1 MIGLCRAITKQS
13 KKSKEYNIQ
22 YVDIKIN
29 GRPTRAMVD
38 TGAEANLMTK
48 TVTTKLGLSYSPS
61 NTSRRS
67 TLNTPLTLVC
77 GVAHGVSITLGK
89 WQGKTNFTVVSLDI
103 FDIILGQEFFQNCH
117 TMIDPYLQ

>member
-38 TGAEANLMTK
+38 TGAEANVMTK
-48 TVTTKLGLSYSPS
+48 TATTKLGLSYSPS
-61 NTSRRS
+61 NTHLKTVNTQHTSNSRVRS
-67 TLNTPLTLVC
+67 RSWSKHYVRQ
-77 GVAHGVSITLGK
+77 VAR
-89 WQGKTNFTVVSLDI
+89 
-103 FDIILGQEFFQNCH
+103 
-117 TMIDPYLQ
+117 